1 MNKIIYS
8 LAVIF
13 IIHFTLITE
22 NSFSQWVQMSNGI
35 GDADVRA
42 MVISGNNI
50 FAATWVNNGVLL
62 STNNGN
68 NWIQTGLNNT
78 NLYSLGVYENNIIA
92 GTNGQ
97 GTWFTTNSGQN
108 WLYRGLDLAVFC
120 FAIYGNN
127 ILAGTGPY
135 GIWKS
140 SDNGQNWTQT
150 AFNYGTVFSIAISG
164 NNIFAG
170 TDFGGIYLSTNEG
183 QNWIQTS
190 LNNGI
195 IDAIAINSNYVFAG
209 KRGEGLW
216 LSTNNG
222 QNWDQIGLIG
232 QSVSSITIIGPNIFA
247 GTTGNGG
254 IWLSTNFGQN
264 WVQKNEG
271 FNAGFLD
278 VRTVKIL
285 MNYIYTGNLG
295 NGVWRRPLTELIIP
309 TVPSLITPV
318 NNSIGQSLSLNLV
331 WTKTQLST
339 KYRLLLA
346 ADSMFTNVVVNDS
359 LLSDSIKN
367 ISNLNTLT
375 NYFWK
380 VSAGNT
386 AGWSSYSPV
395 YKFRTIGSPTQVNL
409 FAPSNNSVNQ
419 PVNIT
424 LRWYRALDQV
434 LKPKMVSNYW
444 IEYSPDSA
452 FVTGVIK
459 DSSLT
464 DTLKILSGIS
474 TLTKYYWRVK
484 AKNSAGWGL
493 FSNIWNFTTVP
504 PVPLVPVL
512 ISPPN
517 NSIDVPPN
525 VLLDWTAVQY
535 ASGYRV
541 QISNDSTFNTIVYDT
556 NSVITDSLR
565 IRYGILNSNS
575 KFYWKVNAFNIS
587 GSGVW
592 STTWSFTVNLTFLT
606 QVNIEVPNKFTLHQN
621 YPNPFNPSTKI
632 RFDVPNSDVIK
643 LVVYDFLGREVSTPV
658 NQQLKPGIYE
668 VEFNDIRLSSGIY
681 FYIMYLDGA
690 IFETKKMILIK

>member
-1 MNKIIYS
+1 MNKTIYS

-22 NSFSQWVQMSNGI
+22 NSFSQWVQMSNGMENRMVS
-35 GDADVRA
+35 ALDV
-42 MVISGNNI
+42 SGNNLFAGTWSEGVWKSTNNGENWMQTALNNRRVYSIIIRGDTILAGTHVAGVWISTNSGANWAQTNLNDRTIYNYIRNGNDI
-50 FAATWVNNGVLL
+50 FAAAEGGIWISTNSGLFWSLAGVSDRSFYSLGICGNYIFAGGNWGVWFSTNSGQNWASTTYSTGSVGSIAIAGSNVFAGGDIGVLL
-62 STNNGN
+62 STNNGL
-68 NWIQTGLNNT
+68 NWSQYGLNSLSIQTL
-78 NLYSLGVYENNIIA
+78 V
-92 GTNGQ
+92 
-97 GTWFTTNSGQN
+97 
-108 WLYRGLDLAVFC
+108 
-120 FAIYGNN
+120 
-127 ILAGTGPY
+127 P
-135 GIWKS
+135 
-140 SDNGQNWTQT
+140 
-150 AFNYGTVFSIAISG
+150 SG
-164 NNIFAG
+164 NNLFAG
-170 TDFGGIYLSTNEG
+170 SSSQGI
-183 QNWIQTS
+183 
-190 LNNGI
+190 
-195 IDAIAINSNYVFAG
+195 
-209 KRGEGLW
+209 W
-216 LSTNNG
+216 LTTNNG
-222 QNWDQIGLIG
+222 DNWI
-232 QSVSSITIIGPNIFA
+232 
-247 GTTGNGG
+247 
-254 IWLSTNFGQN
+254 
-264 WVQKNEG
+264 QKNEG
-271 FNAGFLD
+271 LEPGNNDIRKL
-278 VRTVKIL
+278 VISN
-285 MNYIYTGNLG
+285 NYIYAGIYMYS
-295 NGVWRRPLTELIIP
+295 VWRRPLTELIIP
-309 TVPSLITPV
+309 SVPSLIIPV
-318 NNSIGQSLSLNLV
+318 NNSIGQSLNLSLV

-346 ADSMFTNVVVNDS
+346 ADSLFTNVVVNDS

-367 ISNLNTLT
+367 ISNLNSLT

-464 DTLKILSGIS
+464 DTLKILSGINTS
-474 TLTKYYWRVK
+474 TKYYWRVK

-493 FSNIWNFTTVP
+493 FSNVWNFTTVP

-517 NSIDVPPN
+517 NSIDIPPN
-525 VLLDWTAVQY
+525 VLLDWTAVQF
-535 ASGYRV
+535 ASGYRI

-592 STTWSFTVNLTFLT
+592 STTWSFTVNLTLLT

-632 RFDVPNSDVIK
+632 RFEVPKIDVIK
-643 LVVYDFLGREVSTPV
+643 LVVYDCLGREVSIPV
-658 NQQLKPGIYE
+658 NQQLNPGTYE
-668 VEFNDIRLSSGIY
+668 VDLHGSNMTSGVY
-681 FYIMYLDGA
+681 FYK
-690 IFETKKMILIK
+690 IFTDNYTETKKMVLLK